1 MQPDEDINLLAVVVD
16 TNPAAWAAAASD
28 PDRPLD
34 FVKIIEQ
41 LLIFINAHLS
51 LKFDNEL
58 AIIASHTDQSQFLYP
73 LPPADPLGAA
83 DDEPS
88 KPANVYKQFFDVDR
102 AVVSK
107 LKELVDDTRS
117 NSVDHENRS
126 MVAGSL
132 ALALSYINRIKRAN
146 ENNTVQSRI
155 LILSI
160 SPDLP
165 SQYIPTM
172 NCIFAAQKVS
182 TRIDVCRF
190 SGRTYGGESVFL
202 PQASHIT
209 AGIYLDIPEPNNL
222 LQYLL
227 YTFLPEPSMRKTL
240 LLPHKDQVDFRA
252 ACFCHKNVVDVGYV
266 CSVCLSIFCSLSKK
280 CPTCQTVFQ
289 NPSNPE
295 SREILTL

>member
-1 MQPDEDINLLAVVVD
+1 MDINLLAVVVD

-34 FVKIIEQ
+34 FIKVIEQ

-51 LKFDNEL
+51 LKFDN
-58 AIIASHTDQSQFLYP
+58 DQFLYP
-73 LPPADPLGAA
+73 LPPADPHEAP
-83 DDEPS
+83 DDASS
-88 KPANVYKQFFDVDR
+88 KPANAYKQFFDVDR

-107 LKELVDDTRS
+107 LKELVDGTQTK
-117 NSVDHENRS
+117 SVDKHENTS

-132 ALALSYINRIKRAN
+132 ALALTYINRIKRAN
-146 ENNTVQSRI
+146 ENSTVQSRI

-165 SQYIPTM
+165 SQYISTM

-209 AGIYLDIPEPNNL
+209 AGIYLDIPEPNHL

-227 YTFLPEPSMRKTL
+227 YTFLPEPSMRSML

-252 ACFCHKNVVDVGYV
+252 ACFCHKNVVDIGYV
-266 CSVCLSIFCSLSKK
+266 CSVCLSSHLEFS
-280 CPTCQTVFQ
+280 PG
-289 NPSNPE
+289 PE
-295 SREILTL
+295 